1 MKVKLTSIL
10 VPRVPPF
17 LWNILIY
24 IFGLLYYFIQEK
36 NILFFICLLLF
47 IIESSN
53 IFFDFFTIFI
63 ELSTTSLPSYKN
75 LQLYNLYI
83 YDKKYYL
90 KPKMPNKYDLHDE
103 NHECILIDKNNT
115 FINIYIYPE
124 NDSNIENILYF
135 IYLFGLTKKNYTRQ
149 HKNNFLESEYFF
161 S

>member
-1 MKVKLTSIL
+1 MKVKLTNIL

-47 IIESSN
+47 TIELSN
-53 IFFDFFTIFI
+53 IIFDFFTVSI
-63 ELSTTSLPSYKN
+63 ELSTTSFPSYKN
-75 LQLYNLYI
+75 IKLYNLYI

-90 KPKMPNKYDLHDE
+90 KPKLPNKYDSHDE
-103 NHECILIDKNNT
+103 NYDCILIDKNNT
-115 FINIYIYPE
+115 FINIYIYSG
-124 NDSNIENILYF
+124 NDINIEQILYF
-135 IYLFGLTKKNYTRQ
+135 IYLFGLTKKNYTRE
-149 HKNNFLESEYFF
+149 HKNNFVESEYFF